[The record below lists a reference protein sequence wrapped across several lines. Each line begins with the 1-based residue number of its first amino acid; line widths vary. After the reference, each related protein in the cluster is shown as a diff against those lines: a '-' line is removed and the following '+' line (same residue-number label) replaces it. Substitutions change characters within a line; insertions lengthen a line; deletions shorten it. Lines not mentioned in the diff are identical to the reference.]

1 MRPEDEDAERQ
12 RFLRELA
19 RYGLI
24 EDRGRGWRLTPKGH
38 EALAALRALKIFE
51 HADAL
56 DAEAK
61 PTPPSL
67 H

>member
-19 RYGLI
+19 RYGLL
-24 EDRGRGWRLTPKGH
+24 EDRGRGWRLTPKGR

-51 HADAL
+51 HAVAL
-56 DAEAK
+56 ADK
-61 PTPPSL
+61 PTISL